1 METDRIRME
10 SDSDNTFYHITE
22 YEYKRDVSNSETNS
36 DIYSIW
42 KTTFTDFLYSKFT
55 ITKSCKD

>member
-1 METDRIRME
+1 VMETDRIRME

-36 DIYSIW
+36 DIYSI
-42 KTTFTDFLYSKFT
+42 
-55 ITKSCKD
+55 